1 MSFGFGIGDILAVIE
16 LAKNLRK
23 DFINAPRQ
31 FQDISTDKI
40 LNDIKT
46 NAGQFYER
54 QDIRELNI
62 ESSKIIDWLTPIN
75 YAPQQQDYINQRQPG
90 TGEWLLDSPEFR
102 QWVESDVQR
111 LFCPGIPGA
120 GKTMLTSIVVEEL
133 TNRFGNDKS
142 VGIAYFLSLLAIPKF
157 SSLWMRLMNIQ
168 WPMAAERGFY
178 RNFSIIEKH
187 TKLALSWLQDMFL
200 KLETSLMTLML
211 EIRASDQDVKRYLD
225 GHISQLPG
233 YVLRN
238 SELQDGIKSHI
249 IKAVDGMFLLARLH
263 LQSLRGK
270 KSPKAIQQA
279 LKSLP
284 TGSNA
289 YDYAYKDAMERIG
302 GQLEDE
308 RELAKQVLSWIT
320 CARRPL
326 TTTELQEALAVE
338 IYEPEL
344 DKENFSE
351 INAMISVCAGLVIV
365 DDESDVVRLV
375 HYTTQEYF
383 ERTQG
388 DWFPDAEDYITTTC
402 ITYLSFDSLENCFC
416 EMDRGI
422 MGRINWRFMDQV
434 QSYELFSYAADN
446 WRHHARKA
454 SLSDQTSTLY
464 QSIVRFLES
473 EAKVNASWQGLSAVL
488 DHWVEWD
495 PPVEITAMHLVAYFG
510 IDTTVKFLL
519 DMGEVDPDAN
529 HEPENDNSNADE
541 HEDDIWHTDRKG
553 ALARTPLS
561 YAAENGHTM
570 VVKLLLDTD
579 KVDINSGI
587 HERRPTPLSYAIIE
601 RHEAVVKLLLDTGK
615 VEIDQY
621 NSVDGQTPLSYAA
634 KHGYESIVKLLLD
647 TGKLTVDCHD
657 ILDKTPFSYAAEN
670 GHESIVR
677 LLFNTGKVSVDLQD
691 FFNLQAPLLYAAEYG
706 HEAIVKFLLETVKA
720 QIDLPDRD
728 GQTLL

>member
-1 MSFGFGIGDILAVIE
+1 
-16 LAKNLRK
+16 
-23 DFINAPRQ
+23 
-31 FQDISTDKI
+31 
-40 LNDIKT
+40 
-46 NAGQFYER
+46 
-54 QDIRELNI
+54 
-62 ESSKIIDWLTPIN
+62 
-75 YAPQQQDYINQRQPG
+75 
-90 TGEWLLDSPEFR
+90 
-102 QWVESDVQR
+102 
-111 LFCPGIPGA
+111 
-120 GKTMLTSIVVEEL
+120 
-133 TNRFGNDKS
+133 
-142 VGIAYFLSLLAIPKF
+142 
-157 SSLWMRLMNIQ
+157 MR
-168 WPMAAERGFY
+168 
-178 RNFSIIEKH
+178 
-187 TKLALSWLQDMFL
+187 T
-200 KLETSLMTLML
+200 
-211 EIRASDQDVKRYLD
+211 
-225 GHISQLPG
+225 
-233 YVLRN
+233 
-238 SELQDGIKSHI
+238 
-249 IKAVDGMFLLARLH
+249 
-263 LQSLRGK
+263 
-270 KSPKAIQQA
+270 
-279 LKSLP
+279 
-284 TGSNA
+284 

-402 ITYLSFDSLENCFC
+402 ISYLSFDSLENCFC

-519 DMGEVDPDAN
+519 DMGEVDPDVN

-587 HERRPTPLSYAIIE
+587 HERRPTPLSYAVIE

-657 ILDKTPFSYAAEN
+657 ILDKMPFSYAAEN
-670 GHESIVR
+670 GHESIVK
-677 LLFNTGKVSVDLQD
+677 LLFNTGKVSVDL
-691 FFNLQAPLLYAAEYG
+691 
-706 HEAIVKFLLETVKA
+706 
-720 QIDLPDRD
+720 
-728 GQTLL
+728 